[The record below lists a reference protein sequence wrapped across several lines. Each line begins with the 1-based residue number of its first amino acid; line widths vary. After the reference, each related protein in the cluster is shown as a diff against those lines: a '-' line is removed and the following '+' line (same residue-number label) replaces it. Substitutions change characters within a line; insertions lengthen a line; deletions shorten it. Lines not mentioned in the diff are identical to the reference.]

1 MKRSSVIGNLR
12 TRTRGVPDG
21 IGDRTG
27 RSGDADLAHAFDTE
41 RVDMRIVFLDQ
52 NRFERRHIGVHR
64 NMVLG
69 QVSVHRTARID
80 YGLLAQRERYT
91 PDHAA
96 IVLTPRHA
104 RIDDPSSGEGADQ
117 ARRANLP
124 DLGIDFDLSED
135 CAMRFRRRASAVPR
149 RGGRPRL
156 RSLS

>member
-12 TRTRGVPDG
+12 TRMPVACQMALATAPAVPVMP
-21 IGDRTG
+21 I
-27 RSGDADLAHAFDTE
+27 
-41 RVDMRIVFLDQ
+41 LDQ

-69 QVSVHRTARID
+69 QVSVHRTARARID

-96 IVLTPRHA
+96 IVLTPRQA

-124 DLGIDFDLSED
+124 DLGIAFDLGED